1 MTGFGSNTS
10 DVNMITIQVQAD
22 DQIAADKQVIV
33 NAETGETL
41 YDQNI
46 ASDSKY
52 YIWKGIQQTYPIGMD
67 GNPEQYA
74 AKLAEALPAVNTLR
88 LMFNEH
94 SFNPDGSL
102 HEQYERFLA
111 AAVAEGFDI
120 VLLYASGD
128 TQNIGNPSAP
138 GQQALTNTEAHA
150 ALEANH
156 QVVSDAWSSMLD
168 WLDAH
173 TDVQAGVTGYE
184 LMNEPAAYTHSIAL
198 NGAGE
203 GLTRNDFVSL
213 YVDHVAAL
221 SAQIQA
227 RASGDILVAPWRY
240 NGDIGTLHTTMIDGQ
255 SALDQ
260 IVAAVGAALVWSV
273 HLYPGWSGTGEA
285 GTVTE
290 LTDIFDALFQPLQGQ
305 NVIVTET
312 NVHGTVDD
320 FIGGVTTTDLFTQ
333 AYEWFADAGIGM
345 GWFPGTEAGGSS
357 LVTIDPDGGLRYL
370 HQHSLAHAMNAASL
384 GDTTSGTGAE
394 VISVTL
400 AAAGL
405 RNERYELD
413 FDPNAKLDAAG
424 FIGVAFGYDG
434 DDTLQGTDTS
444 NDMVYGGDGHDVMQ
458 TGLGDDFLFGQDG
471 DDALASSGGI
481 NHFFGGR
488 GDDTMTGGSGY
499 DQYLGGAGADVF
511 VTGTEGNDVIVD
523 FEAGVDRIDLGD
535 EFFDFAA
542 VQDSLSVIDADAD
555 GVADDLRIAFGN
567 GDALVLLDVAA
578 GELSARDF
586 VGFTVE
592 TVIICYPS
600 EVPQARAP
608 KATAGADAFA
618 FDFTASSSID
628 DGLQF

>member
-22 DQIAADKQVIV
+22 DQIAADKLVIV
-33 NAETGETL
+33 NPTTGETL

-52 YIWKGIQQTYPIGMD
+52 YIWRGDQQTYPIGMD

-74 AKLAEALPAVNTLR
+74 ARLAEALPAVNTLR

-111 AAVAEGFDI
+111 AAVAEGFEI
-120 VLLYASGD
+120 VLVYASNEV
-128 TQNIGNPSAP
+128 QNIGNPNAT
-138 GQQALTNTEAHA
+138 GQGSLTNTEAEA

-156 QVVSDAWSSMLD
+156 LVVSDAWDSMLD

-173 TDVQAGVTGYE
+173 TGVQAGVTGYE
-184 LMNEPAAYTHSIAL
+184 LMNEPAGYTHSISA

-203 GLTRNDFVSL
+203 GLTRADFVSL

-227 RASGDILVAPWRY
+227 RAAGDILVAPWRY
-240 NGDIGTLHTTMIDGQ
+240 NGNIATLHNTMIDGQ

-260 IVAAVGAALVWSV
+260 IAAAVGAALVWSV

-285 GTVTE
+285 GTLAE
-290 LTDIFDALFQPLQGQ
+290 LIDILEAHFLPLQGQ

-320 FIGGVTTTDLFTQ
+320 FTGGVSTTALLSR

-357 LVTIDPDGGLRYL
+357 LVTIDPDGDIRYL

-384 GDTTSGTGAE
+384 GDTTSGTGNE
-394 VISVTL
+394 TIPVSLI
-400 AAAGL
+400 AAGL
-405 RNERYELD
+405 RNEGYELD
-413 FDPNAKLDAAG
+413 YDPGAKLDDVEFLG
-424 FIGVAFGYDG
+424 LAFGYDG
-434 DDTLQGTDTS
+434 NDTLTGTDTS
-444 NDMVYGGDGHDVMQ
+444 NDMVYGGDGNDVLR

-471 DDALASSGGI
+471 NDALASTGGI

-488 GDDTMTGGSGY
+488 GNDTMTGGSGY

-511 VTGTEGNDVIVD
+511 VTGTQGDDVIVD

-535 EFFDFAA
+535 EFFDFAD
-542 VQDSLSVIDADAD
+542 VQDSLTVIDADTD
-555 GVADDLRIAFGN
+555 GAADDLRISFGN
-567 GDALVLLDVAA
+567 GQSLTLLDVEA
-578 GELSARDF
+578 GDLSALDF
-586 VGFTVE
+586 VGFLVE
-592 TVIICYPS
+592 TVIVCFP
-600 EVPQARAP
+600 EDEPPARVP
-608 KATAGADAFA
+608 KSTAAADAFEFNLA
-618 FDFTASSSID
+618 AQGID
-628 DGLQF
+628 DGLL